1 MPPNAPLAA
10 DISRKNSYIV
20 PMKLSEIVKVTGGVL
35 SGDASVEITAAS
47 DLSAAKPGSIAFFEG
62 TGTVPST
69 TASCVIVGPS
79 AETNVPHIKVE
90 RPKLAFA
97 LIARRLHP
105 RPRNEFKSP
114 LADIAETATV
124 KAEYIG
130 PHVSI
135 GENCSIAENVR
146 IYPGVKIGADVT
158 IGRGT
163 IIFANAVIYEGT
175 VIGSDCIIHA
185 GCSIGADGFGY
196 VRDEAGEYIP
206 FPQLGGV
213 LIEDRVEIGA
223 NTCVDRG
230 ALGNTRIGSGTKID
244 NLVQVGHNVDI
255 GRDCVIA
262 AQTGISGSVVIE
274 DGCVIGG
281 QVGFGDHVRVKSGAI
296 IGSQAGVLPGKIVRP
311 GVWWGT
317 PIKPLDDMKRQ
328 NARLNAIERLVAEVK
343 ELKKKIDER

>member
-1 MPPNAPLAA
+1 M
-10 DISRKNSYIV
+10 Y
-20 PMKLSEIVKVTGGVL
+20 
-35 SGDASVEITAAS
+35 
-47 DLSAAKPGSIAFFEG
+47 F
-62 TGTVPST
+62 
-69 TASCVIVGPS
+69 
-79 AETNVPHIKVE
+79 
-90 RPKLAFA
+90 
-97 LIARRLHP
+97 
-105 RPRNEFKSP
+105 
-114 LADIAETATV
+114 
-124 KAEYIG
+124 IG

-230 ALGNTRIGSGTKID
+230 ALGNTRIGSGT
-244 NLVQVGHNVDI
+244 LE
-255 GRDCVIA
+255 
-262 AQTGISGSVVIE
+262 S
-274 DGCVIGG
+274 
-281 QVGFGDHVRVKSGAI
+281 
-296 IGSQAGVLPGKIVRP
+296 
-311 GVWWGT
+311 
-317 PIKPLDDMKRQ
+317 KRF
-328 NARLNAIERLVAEVK
+328 LSPM
-343 ELKKKIDER
+343 